1 MSISIN
7 KEKCIGCRKCINV
20 CPGSLLKADENN
32 KVYIKY
38 PKDCWGCSSCIKEC
52 NEEAISLYLGADIG
66 GRGSRL
72 SVKYE
77 GDIIHW
83 NIEDPQGKIKTIDVN
98 SKDSNKY

>member
-1 MSISIN
+1 MSIIIH
-7 KEKCIGCRKCINV
+7 KDKCTGCRKCLNV
-20 CPGSLLKADENN
+20 CPGSLIKLSTDK
-32 KVYIKY
+32 KSYMKY

-83 NIEDPQGKIKTIDVN
+83 NIEDHQGKINSIDVN